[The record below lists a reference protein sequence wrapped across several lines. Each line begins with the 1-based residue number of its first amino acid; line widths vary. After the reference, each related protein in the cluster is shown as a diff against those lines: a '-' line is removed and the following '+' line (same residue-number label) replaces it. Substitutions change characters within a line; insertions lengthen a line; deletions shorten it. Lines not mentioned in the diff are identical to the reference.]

1 MKTALLCIGDELLK
15 GSTVN
20 TNLAFIGDR
29 LLANGIIPE
38 LSLEIPDRRDDILR
52 ALDYAFSRADT
63 VITSGGL
70 GPTADDL
77 TKESVAEWFG
87 LPMIRRPEAER
98 AIREYW
104 GRISSSAA
112 PIHWTRQA
120 EIPEGAEILPN
131 GFGSAPGIH
140 LERDGNS
147 VFLLPGPPRE
157 LQPMFEHSV
166 LPRLKSM
173 RTEPVYTDLLR
184 IAGIGE
190 SEVEDLLEPCLTQ
203 GISAAYCAV
212 PGLVK
217 LFLTSKDEM
226 LLKRTAAD
234 ARGLFRANVLPP
246 DVTSL
251 PQEVLRLLEQKKL
264 LLATAES
271 CTGGL
276 ISEQLTA
283 IPGSS
288 SVFLGGVASYANEL
302 KMRFLGVSPETLEQ
316 FGAVSRECAEEMV
329 RGICSRT
336 RSDAGISV
344 TGIAGPGGGTPEKP
358 VGLVYI
364 GVRLHEKTV
373 VLECHFKGGRDQV
386 RERTA
391 AKALNTLRTM
401 LLESGK

>member
-203 GISAAYCAV
+203 GISAAYCAM

-336 RSDAGISV
+336 HSDAGISV

>member
-1 MKTALLCIGDELLK
+1 MKIALLCIGDELLK

-140 LERDGNS
+140 LEQDGKS
-147 VFLLPGPPRE
+147 VADDDR
-157 LQPMFEHSV
+157 
-166 LPRLKSM
+166 
-173 RTEPVYTDLLR
+173 
-184 IAGIGE
+184 GE
-190 SEVEDLLEPCLTQ
+190 
-203 GISAAYCAV
+203 
-212 PGLVK
+212 
-217 LFLTSKDEM
+217 
-226 LLKRTAAD
+226 
-234 ARGLFRANVLPP
+234 RG
-246 DVTSL
+246 
-251 PQEVLRLLEQKKL
+251 
-264 LLATAES
+264 
-271 CTGGL
+271 
-276 ISEQLTA
+276 
-283 IPGSS
+283 
-288 SVFLGGVASYANEL
+288 Y
-302 KMRFLGVSPETLEQ
+302 
-316 FGAVSRECAEEMV
+316 
-329 RGICSRT
+329 
-336 RSDAGISV
+336 
-344 TGIAGPGGGTPEKP
+344 
-358 VGLVYI
+358 
-364 GVRLHEKTV
+364 
-373 VLECHFKGGRDQV
+373 GRDRDRNRRWQQI
-386 RERTA
+386 
-391 AKALNTLRTM
+391 
-401 LLESGK
+401 